1 MPTETEIEAEAKKQ
15 CLRAFEPYTYGPY
28 FDALRDEC
36 RRMAR
41 ETLEARERAKDMR
54 LLEFLKERPKMN
66 EEVVNTSLRK
76 FLKTVGVTSQRE
88 IEKAIRT
95 AVGRRPAQGQRNSL
109 RADGAH
115 HRQGRPQL
123 QDRGNDRA

>member
-1 MPTETEIEAEAKKQ
+1 MPTEKEIEAEAKKQ

-36 RRMAR
+36 RRKAR
-41 ETLEARERAKDMR
+41 ETLEARERAKEYAVIS
-54 LLEFLKERPKMN
+54 LLKERPKMK
-66 EEVVNTSLRK
+66 EEVLNTSLRK
-76 FLKTVGVTSQRE
+76 FLKTVGVTSQRDR
-88 IEKAIRT
+88 KSHPHGG
-95 AVGRRPAQGQRNSL
+95 GRWPAQGQRNSL

-115 HRQGRPQL
+115 HWQRRPQP